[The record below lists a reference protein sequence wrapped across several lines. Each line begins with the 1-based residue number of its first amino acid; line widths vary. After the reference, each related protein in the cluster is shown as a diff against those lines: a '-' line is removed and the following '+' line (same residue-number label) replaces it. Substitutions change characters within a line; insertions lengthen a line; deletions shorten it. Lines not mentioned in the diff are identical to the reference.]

1 MQSVEILSINEKL
14 NQGLNELR
22 VNEGIVL
29 YVEEKTDQHKW

>member
-1 MQSVEILSINEKL
+1 MQSVEILSLNEKL

-29 YVEEKTDQHKW
+29 YIEEKSDQDKW